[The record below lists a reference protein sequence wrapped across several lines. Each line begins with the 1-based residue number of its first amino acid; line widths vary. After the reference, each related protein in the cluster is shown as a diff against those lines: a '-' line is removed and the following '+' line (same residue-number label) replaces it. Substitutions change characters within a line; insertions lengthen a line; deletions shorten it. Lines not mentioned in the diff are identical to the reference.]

1 MLLLLL
7 LLAAGICSDLR
18 EWEFHPFIH
27 SFAAKEGRKE
37 GQDLTYGSGLKAGF
51 FFCNTVLEPCPEIV
65 FDVRDG
71 VVFGLV

>member
-1 MLLLLL
+1 M
-7 LLAAGICSDLR
+7 ICVSGSSI
-18 EWEFHPFIH
+18 HSFIH
-27 SFAAKEGRKE
+27 SFAAKEERKEGRKE